1 MFGQKFL
8 VYVFGAGCA
17 RNSFE
22 SSFYVCLCMYIGCIV
37 GYVVVALQ
45 NNDDWEKGE
54 RGLSLN
60 HRNIIDISVFFS
72 LLCISLYIV
81 YIFP

>member
-1 MFGQKFL
+1 MYTLTNHILFEVLINKSLENFGQKFL

-17 RNSFE
+17 KILLNHHSMCVF
-22 SSFYVCLCMYIGCIV
+22 VCWYIGCIV

-54 RGLSLN
+54 GG
-60 HRNIIDISVFFS
+60 
-72 LLCISLYIV
+72 
-81 YIFP
+81 